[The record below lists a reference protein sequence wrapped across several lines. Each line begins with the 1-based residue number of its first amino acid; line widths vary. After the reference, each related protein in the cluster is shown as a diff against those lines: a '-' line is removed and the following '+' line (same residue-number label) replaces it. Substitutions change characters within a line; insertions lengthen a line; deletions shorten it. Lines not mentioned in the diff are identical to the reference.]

1 MAIQSQ
7 TTARARSDAVV
18 GALIVAIVAILAAGL
33 FTVLQ
38 GQSATTSIAP
48 EAIPAADVEAV
59 QRALIDVRAG
69 ERSSGLVSVPDAM
82 SSIRAAEK
90 ESLVTPTDVRN
101 ALVDVR
107 AGERV
112 PLGTSADL
120 ERTLI
125 LIRAGEREGR

>member
-7 TTARARSDAVV
+7 STARARSDAVV
-18 GALIVAIVAILAAGL
+18 GALIVAIVAIVAAGL

-38 GQSATTSIAP
+38 GQGGATSSVQQ
-48 EAIPAADVEAV
+48 AIPAADAQAVE
-59 QRALIDVRAG
+59 RALVDVRAG
-69 ERSSGLVSVPDAM
+69 ERSGLVSVPDAL
-82 SSIRAAEK
+82 SSVRASEK
-90 ESLVTPTDVRN
+90 QSLVTPTDVRN

-107 AGERV
+107 ATERI

-120 ERTLI
+120 ERALI